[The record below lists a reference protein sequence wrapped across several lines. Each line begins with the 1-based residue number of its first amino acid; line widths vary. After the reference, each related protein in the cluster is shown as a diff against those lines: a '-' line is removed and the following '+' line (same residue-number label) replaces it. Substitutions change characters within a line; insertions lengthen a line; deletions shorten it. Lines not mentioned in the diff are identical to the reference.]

1 MIKHVEKDPYYAV
14 IFTATFAKDLKG
26 YDKIAKE
33 MLLLAKE
40 QKGFISIESVKEGN
54 KEITVSYWRT
64 LEDIRN
70 WSVNE
75 RHAEAKE
82 GGKSKW
88 YENFSVRICKVERE
102 YSFGDLG

>member
-14 IFTATFAKDLKG
+14 IFTAKFAKDLTG

-33 MLLLAKE
+33 MLVLAKE
-40 QKGFISIESVKEGN
+40 QKGFISMESVKENG

-70 WSVNE
+70 WNINE
-75 RHAEAKE
+75 RHQEAKK
-82 GGKSKW
+82 GGKTKW
-88 YENFSVRICKVERE
+88 YENFTVKICKVERE
-102 YSFGDLG
+102 YSFGHL

>member
-1 MIKHVEKDPYYAV
+1 MIKHIEKDPYYAV
-14 IFTATFAKDLKG
+14 IFTAKFADNLKD
-26 YDKIAKE
+26 YDKIANE
-33 MLLLAKE
+33 MLELAKE

-75 RHAEAKE
+75 RHVEAKK
-82 GGKSKW
+82 GGKTKW
-88 YENFSVRICKVERE
+88 YEYFTVRICKVERE
-102 YSFGDLG
+102 YSFGEL